1 MSYFNFSESL
11 PVLQLFRSKDGQPL
25 GGLSTDVSEHT
36 NERYVLWSHVENS
49 FPDKSHV
56 QDENDSRI
64 LFMTDNDYRIITPLR
79 IKYSSRVYTVVSSV
93 DPSSSEQYGTLYSSR
108 PFSPAYDQ
116 LEAGSASLHN
126 LSQSHDLF
134 FSIPSTTTTNAA
146 YRNILGWYQMY
157 ASLFPI
163 LEQRS
168 AYDRHYFL
176 IVLANLDH
184 LHMVVNN
191 AISKFTTDDP
201 VEKQGIVH
209 MQEGL
214 SEMFSHVEHCEL
226 VNRIYE
232 TLRNCSQCVEFAAPR
247 LFLVLPEGLD
257 RWNIQDP
264 RTHKFRLFF
273 ICDFNYNKVITGSGR
288 YVFKRDQV
296 QHVHITDHPG
306 YAIKQPVKFFQQFGF
321 YCLTML
327 QMVKFGLLERDYFV
341 PELSTFSILSCCT
354 AKPRHNLQ
362 QDSLGHLVKIS
373 ISYIKG
379 LKPRFRVSKTWLDGQ
394 DTHHIQ
400 SHLTIPPNDDGMGGM
415 HRNAYK
421 RYDFW
426 MCADHSTEQL
436 NIQGLQSFIDVH
448 GGYVSVA
455 LNKAQIQL
463 ESMEQAINFY
473 SVLMATGRTFELS
486 LNLMWSA
493 SRTELQEI
501 LRWVDKTGTVVLEID
516 GVTLDAHP
524 QSPFRYGIDVFA
536 QLLQS
541 NNVKYIALNNYPRRL
556 EQYLYIGESGFFKY
570 GFRFVRKSRRSD
582 FAWLELRKCLD
593 LIMEKLTADN
603 VRDNDIGLRELAKA
617 LSQYEGS
624 DLKSI
629 DIFDTE
635 KNIMWQGS
643 FRVKHNTVTG
653 LQDAVHPSILPQRIL
668 EGGTLRRL
676 LVRSE
681 ALYDHSVLRRLMD
694 ANQQLQHVELQVPE
708 NRMLT
713 LVSDH
718 IGKRLN
724 SIHPLQIS
732 LFEMQSDLEGRG
744 VATIVVECPSYQ
756 DRHPDLVRNHSQVK
770 AVVTM
775 ENIEVISW
783 SCDAISSTLSEKGA
797 ALLNLATQ
805 QNRSALTRFTLDIT
819 FLTETGLHHIID
831 VLKRSALECLH
842 IRCVPIRPRVRQHL
856 AALLGAVQWSTIK
869 TLILSG
875 NSIDQWLQFWI
886 NEGSLVTNSGTHMG
900 PRLMCLELFDSGM
913 SENLLSHAAALAL
926 HHIVYSS
933 QLSVL
938 NLENVKL
945 QENRDWD
952 LIVEA
957 LDITVLEELSLCW
970 GDIVGVDRIKQ
981 LLTNGHV
988 TTRVGAPEQYSATL
1002 ISDLRATHAVSWI
1015 HPEQDVHSISHRSD
1029 HQSVQDNSDQD
1040 SPFQSPGDS
1049 TSDLTNSTLPSS
1061 EPTYHDVS
1069 WNTPLRES
1077 YLSAAMDPNWNAPG
1091 ETPIAHTR
1099 SLTTSWNWTLPHGAL
1114 PYGALDQVPLPSMGS
1129 TWEGPTQAFHVQPQH
1144 LMAPEL
1150 LTSLRRQ
1157 PSTGPPESMGSRPRR
1172 TLAPQLGVP
1181 SMDVMSPF
1189 LPEMQFAGSAE
1200 QQRPNPPPVPHYS
1213 RPPLEQHRMWSLND
1227 QLMAR
1232 PPLDQQ
1238 MSWPPMTLPYSV
1250 PPMEQQLSWPPTDP
1264 PWEWV
1269 PADQTFSVLEQPLP
1283 GLPVGPSLRPVPSIP
1298 PRSFASQRGGL
1309 PMERPMPPPPIM
1321 EEWPDRSEEQSYVPM
1336 AEWHDRSQEQL
1347 WLPIQMHV
1355 PVPAPAVHTAN
1366 GPVYYN
1372 VPEVHVYMTPPPSQ
1386 AQRKKSKRTPRPS
1399 PSRDCS
1405 VM

>member
-1 MSYFNFSESL
+1 ML
-11 PVLQLFRSKDGQPL
+11 PCV
-25 GGLSTDVSEHT
+25 ST
-36 NERYVLWSHVENS
+36 NR
-49 FPDKSHV
+49 
-56 QDENDSRI
+56 
-64 LFMTDNDYRIITPLR
+64 ITPLR
-79 IKYSSRVYTVVSSV
+79 IKYSSRVYTVVSRV
-93 DPSSSEQYGTLYSSR
+93 DPLSSEQYGTLYSSR
-108 PFSPAYDQ
+108 PFSPVYDQ
-116 LEAGSASLHN
+116 LEAGSASAQFQ
-126 LSQSHDLF
+126 SQSHDLF
-134 FSIPSTTTTNAA
+134 FSIPSTTMTNAA

-157 ASLFPI
+157 AGLFPI

-201 VEKQGIVH
+201 VEKQGIMQ

-232 TLRNCSQCVEFAAPR
+232 TLRNSSQCVEFAAPR

-264 RTHKFRLFF
+264 KTHKFRLFF
-273 ICDFNYNKVITGSGR
+273 ICDFNYNKVVTGSGR
-288 YVFKRDQV
+288 YIFQRNQV

-306 YAIKQPVKFFQQFGF
+306 YAIKQPVKFFQQFGL

-341 PELSTFSILSCCT
+341 PELSTFSIMSCCT

-362 QDSLGHLVKIS
+362 QDSLGHLVEIS

-379 LKPRFRVSKTWLDGQ
+379 LKSRFRVSKTWLDGQ
-394 DTHHIQ
+394 DTRHIQ
-400 SHLTIPPNDDGMGGM
+400 SYLTIPPNDDGMGGM

-436 NIQGLQSFIDVH
+436 NIQGLQSFIDIH
-448 GGYVSVA
+448 GGYISVA
-455 LNKAQIQL
+455 LNEAQIQL
-463 ESMEQAINFY
+463 ESMEQATNFY
-473 SVLMATGRTFELS
+473 GVLMATGRIFELS
-486 LNLMWSA
+486 LSLMWSA

-516 GVTLDAHP
+516 GVALDSHP
-524 QSPFRYGIDVFA
+524 QSPFRYGSDVFA

-541 NNVKYIALNNYPRRL
+541 NNVKYIALNNYPHRL

-603 VRDNDIGLRELAKA
+603 TRDNDIGLRELKKA
-617 LSQYEGS
+617 LLLYEGS
-624 DLKSI
+624 DLKAI
-629 DIFDTE
+629 DIYDTE
-635 KNIMWQGS
+635 KSIMWQGS
-643 FRVKHNTVTG
+643 FRVKRNTVTG
-653 LQDAVHPSILPQRIL
+653 LRDAIHPSILPQQIL
-668 EGGTLRRL
+668 ETGNLRRL

-681 ALYDHSVLRRLMD
+681 ALYDYSVLRRLMD

-708 NRMLT
+708 NRMLS

-724 SIHPLQIS
+724 NIHPLQIS

-744 VATIVVECPSYQ
+744 VATIVVECLSNQ
-756 DRHPDLVRNHSQVK
+756 DRHFDLIRNHSQ
-770 AVVTM
+770 ARSVVTM
-775 ENIEVISW
+775 ENIQVALW
-783 SCDAISSTLSEKGA
+783 SCDAIAATLSNKGA
-797 ALLNLATQ
+797 ALLDLATQ
-805 QNRSALTRFTLDIT
+805 HNRSALTRFTLDIT
-819 FLTETGLHHIID
+819 FLTATGLHHIKD
-831 VLKRSALECLH
+831 VLKRSALESLH
-842 IRCVPIRPRVRQHL
+842 IRCVPIQPRMRQHL
-856 AALLGAVQWSTIK
+856 ATLLGAIQWPTIK

-886 NEGSLVTNSGTHMG
+886 NEGSLVANSGTHLG
-900 PRLMCLELFDSGM
+900 PRLMCLELFDCGM
-913 SENLLSHAAALAL
+913 SENLLSHAGVLAL

-938 NLENVKL
+938 NLENVRL
-945 QENRDWD
+945 QENLDWD

-970 GDIVGVDRIKQ
+970 ADIVGVDRIKQ
-981 LLTNGHV
+981 LLTDGHV
-988 TTRVGAPEQYSATL
+988 NTRVGAPEQYSAAL
-1002 ISDLRATHAVSWI
+1002 ISDLRATHAMSWI
-1015 HPEQDVHSISHRSD
+1015 HPEQDVHSISHRPD
-1029 HQSVQDNSDQD
+1029 HQLVQDNSDQG
-1040 SPFQSPGDS
+1040 STFQSPGD
-1049 TSDLTNSTLPSS
+1049 TTPDLTNSTSASS
-1061 EPTYHDVS
+1061 EPTYQDMS
-1069 WNTPLRES
+1069 WSTPLQES

-1091 ETPIAHTR
+1091 ETPITHAR
-1099 SLTTSWNWTLPHGAL
+1099 SLTTTWNWTLPR
-1114 PYGALDQVPLPSMGS
+1114 GALDQAPLPSMGS

-1144 LMAPEL
+1144 LLAPEL
-1150 LTSLRRQ
+1150 LTTLRRQ
-1157 PSTGPPESMGSRPRR
+1157 PSTGPPESVGSRPRR

-1189 LPEMQFAGSAE
+1189 LSEMQFPESVE
-1200 QQRPNPPPVPHYS
+1200 QQRPMPPPVPHYS
-1213 RPPLEQHRMWSLND
+1213 RPPLEQYRTWPVNEQSMV
-1227 QLMAR
+1227 R
-1232 PPLDQQ
+1232 PPF
-1238 MSWPPMTLPYSV
+1238 
-1250 PPMEQQLSWPPTDP
+1250 EQQTSWLPSDP
-1264 PWEWV
+1264 PWAWV
-1269 PADQTFSVLEQPLP
+1269 PMDQTFSVQEQPLP
-1283 GLPVGPSLRPVPSIP
+1283 GPPVEPSLWPAPSMP
-1298 PRSFASQRGGL
+1298 PHSFTSQWGGL
-1309 PMERPMPPPPIM
+1309 LMEHPRPPPPIM
-1321 EEWPDRSEEQSYVPM
+1321 EEWPDRSEEQMLVPM
-1336 AEWHDRSQEQL
+1336 AEWPDRSQEQL

-1355 PVPAPAVHTAN
+1355 PVPAPAMNTAN

-1372 VPEVHVYMTPPPSQ
+1372 MPEVHVYMTPPPSQ
-1386 AQRKKSKRTPRPS
+1386 AQRKKSKRTPRSS